1 MDTSPRL
8 GMATSFP
15 AARKRH
21 TASAASWWAACCT
34 ALSRDMANRR
44 DRISFPETSMAPRT
58 MSNASISPL
67 LVWGQASTG
76 QAVSTF
82 MAFTVSSSGSPGPT
96 PTP

>member
-1 MDTSPRL
+1 MDTSPQV
-8 GMATSFP
+8 G
-15 AARKRH
+15 H
-21 TASAASWWAACCT
+21 GHV
-34 ALSRDMANRR
+34 LSRRQEAAHRLCRLLVGSLLHRFVPGHGEPQGQNLLPGD
-44 DRISFPETSMAPRT
+44 IHAPRT

-76 QAVSTF
+76 QAPSTF